1 MTVKLLRHALSAVL
15 FLLFSEA
22 AIGSDTGPGP
32 ASTADVPEARALI
45 DNGRFDAALT
55 VLRPLAKVHPGRAD
69 ILFLQGL
76 AAAQA
81 SQRPGIA
88 EEDWKALL
96 DEAILALR
104 AILVDEP
111 ALARPRLEL
120 ARAFFLKGEDGL
132 ARDHFER
139 VLAGEPPAPVIA
151 NIQGFLYQIR
161 ARRRWSMYF
170 GTAVAPSTNIGRT
183 SDTDVIYIRD
193 LPFRRDAE
201 GLTTSGVGLSAWT
214 GGEYQHPLGE
224 RLRLRLGGDASRQE
238 HSGKEYDQ
246 IFLSGHAG
254 PRWLAAR
261 DTEISL
267 LANIRQRWLGGVPY
281 YRDAGA
287 RLEVGH
293 RLSQR
298 LTLSGRASWHS
309 RQYRAREFLDGPVL
323 DFTLGG
329 AWMITPIVRVEAA
342 AGYAQ
347 ERAKSEIWR
356 NATRW
361 GQVGISVALPLG
373 FNLSGSGEL
382 RWTQYKGNWAPFTP
396 DGASRADRTRILR
409 TSVYNRAFT
418 LFGFS
423 PQIAVTNE
431 VRDTNAQ
438 LYDYKH
444 TNFELRFVRQ
454 F

>member
-1 MTVKLLRHALSAVL
+1 MTVKLLRHALSVTL
-15 FLLFSEA
+15 LLLFAEA
-22 AIGSDTGPGP
+22 AIGSDTGPGSVS
-32 ASTADVPEARALI
+32 AADVPEARALI
-45 DNGRFDAALT
+45 DNGRFDAALA
-55 VLRPLAKVHPGRAD
+55 VLRPLAEAHPTSAD

-88 EEDWKALL
+88 EQDRNALL
-96 DEAILALR
+96 DEAIAALR
-104 AILVDEP
+104 AILIDEP

-120 ARAFFLKGEDGL
+120 ARAFYLKGEDGL

-183 SDTDVIYIRD
+183 SNAEVIYISD
-193 LPFRRDAE
+193 LPFRRNADE
-201 GLTTSGVGLSAWT
+201 LTTSGVGLSAWT

-224 RLRLRLGGDASRQE
+224 RLRLRLGGDAARQE
-238 HSGKEYDQ
+238 HSGREFDQ

-254 PRWLAAR
+254 PRWLVAR

-267 LANIRQRWLGGVPY
+267 LANARQRWLGGTPY
-281 YRDAGA
+281 YRDLGV

-298 LTLSGRASWHS
+298 LTLTGQTSWHN
-309 RQYRAREFLDGPVL
+309 RQYRAREFLDGPVI
-323 DFTLGG
+323 DFSLGG
-329 AWMITPIVRVEAA
+329 AWLITPIIRVEAA

-356 NATRW
+356 NTTRL
-361 GQVGISVALPLG
+361 GQVGVSVALPLG
-373 FNLSGSGEL
+373 FTLSGSSEF
-382 RWTQYKGNWAPFTP
+382 RWTQYEGDWAPFTP
-396 DGASRADRTRILR
+396 DGASRSDRIRILR